1 MTDIGRPTRPRA
13 LITGASRGIGYAVAS
28 ALADLGWDLTI
39 CARTEEP
46 LREATDRL
54 RQSGSDVLPV
64 VADLSEPDAADFL
77 ADSHLKASGRTDCL
91 VLNAGMGLTGPWQE
105 FPARR
110 LSRMLQVNVE
120 TPFRLVQRLLPS
132 LRASAAG
139 SERGA
144 RVLAISSMAGVVSQP
159 HSSAYGA
166 SKAALISLC
175 ETLNVEES
183 DNGICATAISPGFVD
198 TDMTAWVRDRVDP
211 AQMIRASDVAELIL
225 ALIRMS
231 RWAVVPN
238 VVMSRPG
245 TTVWRA

>member
-1 MTDIGRPTRPRA
+1 MTGNARPRA
-13 LITGASRGIGYAVAS
+13 LITGASRGIGYAIAG

-39 CARTEEP
+39 CARTEEALTGAADQ
-46 LREATDRL
+46 LRSA
-54 RQSGSDVLPV
+54 GADVLSV
-64 VADLSEPDAADFL
+64 VADLSEPDAVDRL
-77 ADSHLKASGRTDCL
+77 ADGHLAASDRTDCL
-91 VLNAGMGLTGPWQE
+91 VLNAGMGLTGPWQD

-110 LSRMLQVNVE
+110 LTRMLQVNVE
-120 TPFRLVQRLLPS
+120 TPYRLVQRLLPS
-132 LRASAAG
+132 LRETAAG
-139 SERGA
+139 SPERGA
-144 RVLAISSMAGVVSQP
+144 RVFAISSMAGVVSQP

-183 DNGICATAISPGFVD
+183 EHGICATAISPGFVD

-211 AQMIRASDVAELIL
+211 TQMIRASDVAELVL

-238 VVMSRPG
+238 VVMTRPG
-245 TTVWRA
+245 STIWRA

>member
-1 MTDIGRPTRPRA
+1 VTENNRPRA
-13 LITGASRGIGYAVAS
+13 LVTGASRGIGYAIAG

-46 LREATDRL
+46 LHRAADRL
-54 RQSGSDVLPV
+54 RTKGSDVVAV
-64 VADLSEPDAADFL
+64 VADLSEPDAADHL
-77 ADSHLKASGRTDCL
+77 ADRHLERSGRTDCV
-91 VLNAGMGLTGPWQE
+91 VLNAGMGLTGPWQD

-120 TPFRLVQRLLPS
+120 TPYLLVQRLLPS
-132 LRASAAG
+132 LRETAAG
-139 SERGA
+139 SVERGV
-144 RVLAISSMAGVVSQP
+144 RVVAISSMAGVASQP

-183 DNGICATAISPGFVD
+183 EHGICATAISPGFVD
-198 TDMTAWVRDRVDP
+198 TEMTAWVRDRVDP
-211 AQMIRASDVAELIL
+211 AKMIRASDVAEIVL

-231 RWAVVPN
+231 RWAVIPN
-238 VVMSRPG
+238 IVLSRPG
-245 TTVWRA
+245 TTIWRA

>member
-1 MTDIGRPTRPRA
+1 MTDDNRPRA
-13 LITGASRGIGYAVAS
+13 LITGASRGIGYAIAG
-28 ALADLGWDLTI
+28 ALADLGWHLTI

-46 LREATDRL
+46 LLAAAERL
-54 RQSGSDVLPV
+54 RKIGADVVPL
-64 VADLSEPDAADFL
+64 VADMSDPDAADRV
-77 ADSHLKASGRTDCL
+77 ADSHLATSGRTDCL
-91 VLNAGMGLTGPWQE
+91 VLNAGMGLTGPWQD

-120 TPFRLVQRLLPS
+120 TPYRLVQRLLPS
-132 LRASAAG
+132 LRETAAG
-139 SERGA
+139 SPERGA
-144 RVLAISSMAGVVSQP
+144 RVFAISSMAGVVSQP
-159 HSSAYGA
+159 HSSGYGA

-183 DNGICATAISPGFVD
+183 ENGICATAISPGFVD

-211 AQMIRASDVAELIL
+211 GQMIRASDVTELVL

-231 RWAVVPN
+231 RWSVIPN

-245 TTVWRA
+245 STIWRA

>member
-1 MTDIGRPTRPRA
+1 MTDGARPRA

-46 LREATDRL
+46 LLKAADQL
-54 RQSGSDVLPV
+54 RTTGADVVPI
-64 VADLSEPDAADFL
+64 VADMSEPDAADQV
-77 ADSHLKASGRTDCL
+77 ADEHLTAAGRTDCL

-120 TPFRLVQRLLPS
+120 TPYRLVQRLLPS
-132 LRASAAG
+132 MRDTAAVAPD
-139 SERGA
+139 RGV
-144 RVLAISSMAGVVSQP
+144 RVVAISSMAGVVSQP
-159 HSSAYGA
+159 QSSAYGA

-183 DNGICATAISPGFVD
+183 EHGICATAISPGFVD
-198 TDMTAWVRDRVDP
+198 TDMTAWVRDWVDP
-211 AQMIRASDVAELIL
+211 AQMIRASDVAELVL
-225 ALIRMS
+225 ALLRMS

-238 VVMSRPG
+238 VVVSRPG
-245 TTVWRA
+245 TTIWRA